1 MNTTITQ
8 AEGFNANLQLGE
20 SDLAIINGALNLNS
34 GQSRYQSEQFVANSQ
49 LTPYR
54 MIKQCLLELE
64 TRHHSWFTVK
74 NKLARKKVE
83 IQIAQRDIDHSD
95 DELTNKIITIDIEDM
110 KHDVKVWERKITQ
123 AEEEI
128 MQYLE
133 MVKTIAKDDETIIEK
148 AMGYDHEEER
158 KYWIARMA
166 KQAAMDMVSYGRIG
180 SGNMDS
186 IAMMPEEDQVMALA
200 TTLQYNERLG
210 QGLKSISEA
219 VSEGLLNNTDALPK
233 FDVPAITDQLMI
245 KDLLNNVQHS
255 SKPKVKPESI

>member
-1 MNTTITQ
+1 MNTQITP
-8 AEGFNANLQLGE
+8 ATGFNTNLKLCDA
-20 SDLAIINGALNLNS
+20 DLDIINGALNINS

-64 TRHHSWFTVK
+64 TRHHSWFTVG
-74 NKLARKKVE
+74 NKLARKKIE
-83 IQIAQRDIDHSD
+83 IKIAQREMDLSE
-95 DELTNKIITIDIEDM
+95 DELGKQLIAIDIEDM
-110 KHDVKVWERKITQ
+110 AHDVKVWNRKIVQ

-128 MQYLE
+128 IQYLD
-133 MVKTIAKDDETIIEK
+133 MVKEIAKDDEALIKK

-186 IAMMPEEDQVMALA
+186 IAMMPEEDQIMALA

-210 QGLKSISEA
+210 QGLASISEA
-219 VSEGLLNNTDALPK
+219 VNEGLLNNSDALPK

-245 KDLLNNVQHS
+245 KDLLNNVQHTT
-255 SKPKVKPESI
+255 KPKVKSESI